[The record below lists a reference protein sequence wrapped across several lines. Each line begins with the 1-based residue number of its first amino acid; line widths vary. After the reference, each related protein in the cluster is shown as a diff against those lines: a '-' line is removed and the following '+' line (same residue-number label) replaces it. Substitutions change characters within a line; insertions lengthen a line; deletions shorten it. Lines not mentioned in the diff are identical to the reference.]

1 MKTPLEIF
9 KAQGLLT
16 QPAGFETEAQAA
28 VAMLPR
34 RLPRKPLAELK
45 TPDWT
50 NDTTE
55 LIRKRFL
62 YKGGMMMLCGPTG
75 VGKSSFVMQLMMH
88 LAVGRPLFDITP
100 GRTYE
105 TGMNIL
111 LVQAENDEGDLAEM
125 RDGVLAGCEA
135 FSEIDRRNACSRID
149 VVTLTDK
156 TREAFALELGALVNE
171 KPLDLVVVDP
181 AFAYLGGDSNSQ
193 KDVSHFMRELLNPL
207 VKASNIGLVLVHH
220 TNKPP
225 TGKEKSAWSGLD
237 FAYSGAGS
245 AEWINPCRSLL
256 ALRSVGSSD
265 VFELKAPKRGKR
277 LGWKDAAG
285 NLTDTRL
292 IAHHGGE
299 GVICWREATAQEVC
313 EFGPGQEGRGRPR
326 TFDPTEIIHCI
337 TANPGQNRAFYISTV
352 CKVAAIGVT
361 SAKEG
366 LVTLEAQGL
375 IVKRGDSAY
384 RRYEVTETGLEKARE
399 TPPKFNW
406 SERSEIG
413 SEHND

>member
-16 QPAGFETEAQAA
+16 QPAGFEAEAQAA
-28 VAMLPR
+28 VAALPR
-34 RLPRKPLAELK
+34 RLPRQPLSELK

-50 NDTTE
+50 TDDTE

-88 LAVGRPLFDITP
+88 MAVGRPLFGITP
-100 GRTYE
+100 GRHYE
-105 TGMNIL
+105 AGMNVL

-125 RDGVLAGCEA
+125 RDGVLAGCTD
-135 FSEIDRRNACSRID
+135 FSESDRHEACSRIE

-156 TREAFALELGALVNE
+156 TSDAFVHELGTLVAE
-171 KPLDLVVVDP
+171 KPIDLVVVDP

-193 KDVSHFMRELLNPL
+193 KDVSHFMRGLLNPL
-207 VKASNIGLVLVHH
+207 VKSRNIGLVLVHH

-225 TGKEKSAWSGLD
+225 TGREKNEWSGLD

-245 AEWINPCRSLL
+245 AEWVNPCRCVL
-256 ALRSVGSSD
+256 AIRSIGSSD
-265 VFELKAPKRGKR
+265 IFELKAPKRGKR
-277 LGWKDAAG
+277 IGWKDAAG

-299 GVICWREATAQEVC
+299 WVICWREATPQEAATAAG
-313 EFGPGQEGRGRPR
+313 GPDGRGRPVCVEAV
-326 TFDPTEIIHCI
+326 EIVHCI
-337 TANPGQNRAFYISTV
+337 LSSPGQNRSAYLEEF
-352 CKVAAIGVT
+352 CRVT
-361 SAKEG
+361 GKSLESAKRRLKEC
-366 LVTLEAQGL
+366 VEAGYL
-375 IVKRGDSAY
+375 KEAGDSSF
-384 RRYEVTETGLEKARE
+384 RRYQVTETGVAEAQKH
-399 TPPKFNW
+399 PPVNSWGQKGQN
-406 SERSEIG
+406 RG
-413 SEHND
+413 QKHV